1 LASRFLPCLTRMRG
15 DSVAKVSKMRNTAAK
30 IPAVICGSFWYCQYG
45 SDRRRS
51 FRKTYP
57 LAGRTVWN
65 TPSGTVVGEV
75 PNDGSEIFGRAE
87 DRNREACMD
96 IRVSFNEAAGLDLRV
111 AIKALATTPAL
122 VVWSLGEVAR
132 TSALRMSTFLGH
144 ESQPSSGLMQTLLVE
159 HSQRHRQGQ

>member
-1 LASRFLPCLTRMRG
+1 MDRSDGQRPSRE
-15 DSVAKVSKMRNTAAK
+15 
-30 IPAVICGSFWYCQYG
+30 
-45 SDRRRS
+45 
-51 FRKTYP
+51 TYP
-57 LAGRTVWN
+57 LARRTVWN
-65 TPSGTVVGEV
+65 TSGGAVVGEV
-75 PNDGSEIFGRAE
+75 PNNGTKILGRAE